1 MHKQIASLVLL
12 SMLGCDDVTF
22 PEQHDDF
29 DTTGAA
35 VFNSIADVDPSTGTG
50 TGVTPAGTG
59 TPSDTPSDPDTPSE
73 VTPIESE
80 SEEDPSD
87 EVPLDMHVDTP
98 HACDGEVPVTCLQ
111 HIHDASHCTDGWQ
124 CEKSACTQR
133 AFADA
138 RLAMMRCL
146 ESECGVEPAY
156 DLDCVESWADLE
168 ESCLLE
174 HCGVPGMPCTH
185 MALWGWQA
193 ECLQ

>member
-22 PEQHDDF
+22 PEQHDF
-29 DTTGAA
+29 AGETTGA
-35 VFNSIADVDPSTGTG
+35 VEW
-50 TGVTPAGTG
+50 PAGTTALPPETVEPEVV
-59 TPSDTPSDPDTPSE
+59 TPITVIPSDPDTPSE

-156 DLDCVESWADLE
+156 DLGCVESWADLE